1 MLVRGVEN
9 EGMASGTRLTLSATF
24 LLLVTACGESNGPPK
39 GPNDVTPAAKAATGP
54 AEVPVT
60 APKPVTSL
68 KRAAV
73 KETIAQG
80 LGVFLQNITLEDWP
94 VMHDGKFHGF
104 TIRTINSNWGVD
116 LKPGDVVT
124 RVNGIVPEHPE
135 EADAALRSLEKAPSL
150 KVDFERDGK
159 AKTLELPIVD

>member
-1 MLVRGVEN
+1 
-9 EGMASGTRLTLSATF
+9 MALGIRLTLSATF
-24 LLLVTACGESNGPPK
+24 FLLAAACGESTPQPK
-39 GPNDVTPAAKAATGP
+39 TAQSPAPVAKDTSEAEAPAAP
-54 AEVPVT
+54 RPI
-60 APKPVTSL
+60 TSL
-68 KRAAV
+68 KRAEV
-73 KETIAQG
+73 KETIAKG
-80 LGVFLQNITLEDWP
+80 LGAFLQNVTVEDWP

-104 TIRTINSNWGVD
+104 KIRTINTAWGID

-135 EADAALRSLEKAPSL
+135 EADAALRSLAKAPAL

>member
-1 MLVRGVEN
+1 
-9 EGMASGTRLTLSATF
+9 MAFGIRLAVSIPAV
-24 LLLVTACGESNGPPK
+24 LLAVACGES
-39 GPNDVTPAAKAATGP
+39 TPRAKSPEADPGTKAAATSAP
-54 AEVPVT
+54 AT
-60 APKPVTSL
+60 APVPVTSL

-73 KETIAQG
+73 RETIAQG
-80 LGVFLQNITLEDWP
+80 LGVFLQNVAVEDWP

-104 TIRTINSNWGVD
+104 KIRTINPSWGID

-135 EADAALRSLEKAPSL
+135 EADAALRSLEKAPAL